1 VNTLNPILAQTR
13 QNDIARTTRK
23 RGFVSV
29 TTLVERFRSAHR
41 PPQDAGGIIRAWQH
55 GSQVPGS

>member
-1 VNTLNPILAQTR
+1 VNTLNPIIAQTR
-13 QNDIARTTRK
+13 QNDIARRTRSR
-23 RGFVSV
+23 RGPSIS
-29 TTLVERFRSAHR
+29 TLVERFRGAHR

>member
-1 VNTLNPILAQTR
+1 VNTLNPIIAQTR
-13 QNDIARTTRK
+13 QTEIARSTRR
-23 RGFVSV
+23 RGASNT

-41 PPQDAGGIIRAWQH
+41 PPQDKGGIIRAWQH

>member
-1 VNTLNPILAQTR
+1 MNTLNPIIAQTR
-13 QNDIARTTRK
+13 QTEIARSTRK

-29 TTLVERFRSAHR
+29 ATLVERFRSAHH
-41 PPQDAGGIIRAWQH
+41 PPQDRGGIIRAWQH